1 MPKLLGYRK
10 FTSKAGKS
18 CCVATVSF
26 ELTEREKADGMVGVR
41 VDNNMFMPA
50 HQVDLLRPVDVGHEL
65 VLDYSVSSGRA
76 YLENV
81 TVK

>member
-1 MPKLLGYRK
+1 MPKLLGYHK
-10 FTSKAGKS
+10 FTSKAGKP

-26 ELTEREKADGMVGVR
+26 ELNEREKTDGYVGVR
-41 VDNNMFMPA
+41 VDNNMFMPT
-50 HQVDLLRPVDVGHEL
+50 HQVDLLRPADVGHEL
-65 VLDYSVSSGRA
+65 LLDYSVSGGRA